1 MIILKVTKNQGF
13 ILSLEDVFFG
23 KSQEGWGVKL
33 TPCAFHLV
41 EIFHFLQ
48 IQSPFCLYLQKGLE
62 FFNLILQF

>member
-33 TPCAFHLV
+33 TPLCIPLGGNIPLLANSVSILFISPERV
-41 EIFHFLQ
+41 GIF
-48 IQSPFCLYLQKGLE
+48 
-62 FFNLILQF
+62 